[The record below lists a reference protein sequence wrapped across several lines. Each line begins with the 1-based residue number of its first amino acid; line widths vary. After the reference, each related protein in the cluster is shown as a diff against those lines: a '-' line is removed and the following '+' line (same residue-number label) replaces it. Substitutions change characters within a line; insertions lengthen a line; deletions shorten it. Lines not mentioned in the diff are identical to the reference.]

1 MNKKKNKRILFTGSN
16 GFPFGSAVIQRQ
28 IQLANALVEAGYD
41 VTVINNR
48 GTHSKSITQRENIS
62 SIGNHGGV
70 NYVYTSILPYR
81 SNNFVIRNFFKLL
94 GIIGEFFTI
103 VYYTLFKKSKCIFNG
118 SIDLGK
124 LKYYFY
130 LSKILRIKLIYD
142 YVEMVSSI
150 NNRDAKNLEV
160 TENNFDNQFY
170 KYVHKLI
177 VISSFLDNYVQKV
190 ASDKLRIKI
199 PPIIDFSYFDKIQPQ
214 KETTSFFLFCG
225 SVAYLDVIKF
235 IIESYH
241 KSNAIQEGYRLKL
254 ILNGKNDEM
263 SLIHNY
269 IKEKELQNGVEILSN
284 LAYSDLIS
292 FYKSAKALLIPFKN
306 NLQDQA
312 RFPFKICE
320 YVASKRPI
328 ITSDSRV
335 IKEFFTDNND
345 AFIAKTDNLDD
356 FSSKLSLVIREPTL
370 AEEVGMK
377 GYRLGMDIFNFKTYA
392 KDLTTLIQN
401 K

>member
-1 MNKKKNKRILFTGSN
+1 MSKKKNKRVLFSGSN

-62 SIGNHGGV
+62 TIGKHGEV
-70 NYVYTSILPYR
+70 NYVYTSILPYK
-81 SNNFVIRNFFKLL
+81 SDNFIVRNFFKLL
-94 GIIGEFFTI
+94 GIVGEFFTI
-103 VYYTLFKKSKCIFNG
+103 IYYVFFKKVKCIFNG
-118 SIDLGK
+118 SVDLSK

-130 LSKILRIKLIYD
+130 ISKTLRIKLIYD

-150 NNRDAKNLEV
+150 NNRDIKNLEL

-170 KYVHKLI
+170 KYIHKLI

-190 ASDKLRIKI
+190 ASDTLRIKI

-214 KETTSFFLFCG
+214 NGTTPFFLFCG
-225 SVAYLDVIKF
+225 SAAYLDVIKF

-269 IKEKELQNGVEILSN
+269 IKDKELQNGVEIVSN
-284 LAYSDLIS
+284 LSYSDLVS
-292 FYKSAKALLIPFKN
+292 FYKSANALLIPIKN

-328 ITSDSRV
+328 ITSDSGV
-335 IKEFFTDNND
+335 IKEFFTDNVD
-345 AFIAKTDNLDD
+345 AFIAETDNLDA
-356 FSSKLSLVIREPTL
+356 FISKLNLVIKEPDL
-370 AEEVGMK
+370 AEKVGTK
-377 GYRLGMDIFNFKTYA
+377 GYMLGTDVFNYKTYA
-392 KDLTTLIQN
+392 EDLTMLIQN
-401 K
+401 